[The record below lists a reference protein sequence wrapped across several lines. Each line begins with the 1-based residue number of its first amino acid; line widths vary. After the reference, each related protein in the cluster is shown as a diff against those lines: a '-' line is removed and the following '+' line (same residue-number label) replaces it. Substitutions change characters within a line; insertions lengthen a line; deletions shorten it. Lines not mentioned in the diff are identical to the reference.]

1 MCKNASSSRSP
12 QIQAEL
18 GDVLQRIH
26 AAHCHAGPCQ
36 RSSEGACRCF
46 SSSAL
51 INMLLIGCWRDS
63 RDDWL
68 LWHSGSLFDFVEP
81 YWNQSGAVQIALF
94 VMTLAEG
101 VVNRWWHRL
110 RINITHIEH
119 LGLHAPT
126 ALFFF
131 YQGWTLKAAVNIG
144 ITNQDIRRRQRRSWP
159 DGNIHFCAFVSGQHR
174 HLTHTLALSVRIY
187 THICIY
193 IPLPPLS
200 VSATILMEN

>member
-1 MCKNASSSRSP
+1 MARSSSNLNVYIHICLLCSECRRYHFQIRLKECRETQKRKLRPGRKGPALHITCMHASCSHSP

-18 GDVLQRIH
+18 GDVVPRIH

-36 RSSEGACRCF
+36 RSSEGACRSF

-81 YWNQSGAVQIALF
+81 YWNQSAAVQIALF
-94 VMTLAEG
+94 VMTLVEG

-110 RINITHIEH
+110 RINITHIKH
-119 LGLHAPT
+119 PGSSRPLL
-126 ALFFF
+126 LLF
-131 YQGWTLKAAVNIG
+131 YQGWT
-144 ITNQDIRRRQRRSWP
+144 
-159 DGNIHFCAFVSGQHR
+159 
-174 HLTHTLALSVRIY
+174 
-187 THICIY
+187 
-193 IPLPPLS
+193 
-200 VSATILMEN
+200 